1 MQTLDLKA
9 ATREGTGKSV
19 TRKLRVRG
27 ILPATLYGLDKAP
40 LSLNVVAD
48 DFATLYKGRGTSN
61 FILNLTVDEGEPTLT
76 IVRERQRHPVSSQ
89 VLHVDFQRI
98 SMDKPIYTKV
108 PIRLT
113 GEAPGVKTDGGI
125 LEHLL
130 REVAISCLPKFIPD
144 EFIVDISE
152 LQIND
157 SIHVSDLDTPNV
169 NLEAEINT
177 VIVNVS
183 PPRLST
189 LDEDAE
195 GEEVE
200 GEEGAEGAEGAEGET
215 EGGNEGDS

>member
-9 ATREGTGKSV
+9 TTREGTGKSV
-19 TRKLRVRG
+19 TRKLRVQG
-27 ILPATLYGLDKAP
+27 LVPATLYGLAAEP
-40 LSLNVVAD
+40 LSLNVEAD
-48 DFATLYKGRGTSN
+48 DFDTLYKGRGTSN
-61 FILNLTVDEGEPTLT
+61 FILNLTIDEGEPTLT
-76 IVRERQRHPVSSQ
+76 IVRERQRHPVSRAI
-89 VLHVDFQRI
+89 LHVDFQRI

-144 EFIVDISE
+144 QFTVDISE
-152 LQIND
+152 MHIND
-157 SIHVSDLDTPNV
+157 SVHLSDLDMPDVTV
-169 NLEAEINT
+169 EGEIST

-195 GEEVE
+195 GEDAE
-200 GEEGAEGAEGAEGET
+200 GEEGAEGAEGEDAEGSD
-215 EGGNEGDS
+215 EGDA